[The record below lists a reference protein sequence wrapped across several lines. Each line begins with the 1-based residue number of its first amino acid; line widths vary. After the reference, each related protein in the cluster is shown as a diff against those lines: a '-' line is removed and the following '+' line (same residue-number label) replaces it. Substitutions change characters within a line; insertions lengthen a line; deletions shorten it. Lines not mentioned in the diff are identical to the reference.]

1 MQTHFGHNA
10 ARLGLVWLAGTLLT
24 GCVTEPVAPVAIEGS
39 ESQVVSIVVGQE
51 LHITL
56 QTIGPGEYESPP
68 SVSSPSLRFVSVAL
82 VSPYVPGGPTQQF
95 RFMGEAPG
103 QAIVVFR
110 HSRSN
115 LTVTDT
121 VYVR

>member
-1 MQTHFGHNA
+1 MQTRAGHHA
-10 ARLGLVWLAGTLLT
+10 GWLALVSCAITLLA
-24 GCVTEPVAPVAIEGS
+24 GCVTEPLVVEGS
-39 ESQVVSIVVGQE
+39 ESQVLSIVVGQE
-51 LHITL
+51 LHVTL

-68 SVSSPSLRFVSVAL
+68 SVSSSSLRFVSVAL
-82 VSPYVPGGPTQQF
+82 VSPHVPAGPTQQF

-110 HSRSN
+110 HSGN
-115 LTVTDT
+115 NPTVTDT

>member
-1 MQTHFGHNA
+1 MQTHFGQHA
-10 ARLGLVWLAGTLLT
+10 ARLGLVSLAGALLT
-24 GCVTEPVAPVAIEGS
+24 GCVTEPVAIEGS
-39 ESQVVSIVVGQE
+39 ESQVLSIVVGQE
-51 LHITL
+51 LHVTL

-82 VSPYVPGGPTQQF
+82 VSSRVPAGPSQQF
-95 RFMGEAPG
+95 RFVGEARG

-110 HSRSN
+110 HSGN
-115 LTVTDT
+115 NPTVTDT